1 MKILG
6 ISGLARSGKDSFY
19 ELCKPLLDKEGI
31 KHRRMAFADELK
43 EEADLILSK
52 YVGIS
57 AFTENTEEK
66 KIIRPLLVTYGTHI
80 RRKINPNCWIE
91 KVRGKLKGLEESNE
105 FVFITDVRFQNE
117 IEWIHSTGG
126 SSIHVSR
133 SGISPPNED
142 EKQNDPILNKESN
155 FRIKWNNFDTEDMIK
170 VNNEVGKI
178 LKFIL

>member
-1 MKILG
+1 MKIIG

-19 ELCKPLLDKEGI
+19 EFCKPLLDQRGL

-43 EEADLILSK
+43 EEANTILSK

-57 AFTENTEEK
+57 AFTEDSEEK

-91 KVRGKLKGLEESNE
+91 KIQSKLRNLKKSNE
-105 FVFITDVRFQNE
+105 VIFITDVRFKNE
-117 IEWIHSTGG
+117 IEWVHEEGG
-126 SSIHVSR
+126 SSIHISR
-133 SGISPPNED
+133 SGIIPPNED
-142 EKQNDPILNKESN
+142 EKKNNPILEKESN

-170 VNNEVGKI
+170 INNKVNEI
-178 LKFIL
+178 LKTIL

>member
-19 ELCKPLLDKEGI
+19 ELCKPFLDKEGV

-57 AFTENTEEK
+57 AFTENAEEK
-66 KIIRPLLVTYGTHI
+66 KVIRPLLVTYGTHI

-91 KVRGKLKGLEESNE
+91 KVQSNLKDLEGNNE

-117 IEWIHSTGG
+117 IEWVHSAGG

-133 SGISPPNED
+133 SGTIPPNED
-142 EKQNDPILNKESN
+142 ERQNDPILNKESN